1 MTNTDKL
8 IAGIIKDGMQGK
20 LDSLVMRARRLANNV
35 KKDNPTFAKEIQ
47 ETIGTP
53 NLARNVQTHKNPV
66 PVDSDTRHSLLT
78 EYYPVTL
85 ESTPVWNEDVET
97 ILNRF
102 VKEREFTNKL
112 LDEGLI
118 PARSIL
124 FEGPPGVGKT
134 LAAKWLASSLGLPLL
149 ILDLATVMSSFLGK
163 TGNNIR
169 SVLNYASSFP
179 CVLLLDEFDAIAKKR
194 DDDSDVGELKRLV
207 TVLLQSIDEWPA
219 TSIMIAATNH
229 AELLDPAVWRR
240 FDNIIKFSTP
250 EIGNIRS
257 FLIHKNIPENI
268 ADLVSHSAYGES
280 FAIIEKKVW
289 QAKKNMIIEETS
301 FVSELLDVFNVAED
315 DLSGNDKLIQD
326 FSIIKMTNEGYS
338 QRKISEKLGV
348 SRNYIKNLLTKSI

>member
-1 MTNTDKL
+1 
-8 IAGIIKDGMQGK
+8 
-20 LDSLVMRARRLANNV
+20 
-35 KKDNPTFAKEIQ
+35 
-47 ETIGTP
+47 
-53 NLARNVQTHKNPV
+53 
-66 PVDSDTRHSLLT
+66 
-78 EYYPVTL
+78 
-85 ESTPVWNEDVET
+85 
-97 ILNRF
+97 
-102 VKEREFTNKL
+102 
-112 LDEGLI
+112 
-118 PARSIL
+118 
-124 FEGPPGVGKT
+124 
-134 LAAKWLASSLGLPLL
+134 
-149 ILDLATVMSSFLGK
+149 MSSFLGK